1 MHCLQENS
9 QKLRLL
15 FMNNGWTVVVTA
27 QVPLKRSS
35 KKKKK
40 SKTQTQN
47 SKRVS
52 KPCLKIRILKLKTY
66 FSPVNV
72 CSRAHISKSFLQ
84 ILILIICLRFV
95 YFIETE
101 NFLLKVQQIKVKI
114 SWNSIMEPINNI
126 KKILKF
132 INNNKNKTNNKINWQ
147 N

>member
-27 QVPLKRSS
+27 QVSLKRSS
-35 KKKKK
+35 KKKK

-47 SKRVS
+47 SKHVS
-52 KPCLKIRILKLKTY
+52 KPCLKIRILKLKIY

-84 ILILIICLRFV
+84 ILILIIYLKFV
-95 YFIETE
+95 YFIETG
-101 NFLLKVQQIKVKI
+101 NFLLKVRQIKIKI
-114 SWNSIMEPINNI
+114 SWNSIVRSINNI
-126 KKILKF
+126 KNKIKF
-132 INNNKNKTNNKINWQ
+132 INNNKNKINNKINWQ